1 MPAGHILK
9 GVDNTLVH
17 LPSIGI
23 RAQKKKTF
31 ENVCLQLI
39 LLTAR
44 QDARKMPAIHT
55 LDNPRHCIL
64 LRHRLLIEKFANCR
78 PRRVPAL
85 HTLQR
90 QRGALLVQLLPEV
103 LV

>member
-17 LPSIGI
+17 LLTKAFA
-23 RAQKKKTF
+23 RKKKTF
-31 ENVCLQLI
+31 ENVYLQLI

-64 LRHRLLIEKFANCR
+64 LRHRLLIEKLANCR